1 MRCEICGVEYGLS
14 HSCSGIAPPATEQ
27 EDTAPPQGMALGY
40 YLRLT
45 YGIARWDG
53 PAIRRAARDTDSLFY
68 GAVFCAIT
76 AAFIFLATA
85 LPQMVRDPAANQG
98 KFLWELVLGLLFV
111 WLSLGL
117 IALVQLGL
125 CHLVAKWFFGATGT
139 WAGVTRPLLLGWFVN
154 VLYVIPVIGPVAAAI
169 AWTAVMARIF
179 EEADG
184 IGRRQS
190 FLICGGI
197 NGIFLAAQYFL
208 PH

>member
-1 MRCEICGVEYGLS
+1 MS
-14 HSCSGIAPPATEQ
+14 HSCSGIPPPATEQ
-27 EDTAPPQGMALGY
+27 ENTAPPPGMALGY
-40 YLRLT
+40 YLRLA
-45 YGIARWDG
+45 YDVARWDG
-53 PAIRRAARDTDSLFY
+53 PAIRRSARDTDSLFY

-76 AAFIFLATA
+76 AALIFLATA
-85 LPQMVRDPAANQG
+85 LPRMLRDPAANQG

-117 IALVQLGL
+117 IAFVQIGL
-125 CHLVAKWFFGATGT
+125 CHLVAKWFLCGRGT

-154 VLYVIPVIGPVAAAI
+154 LLYAIPVIGPAAAAI

-184 IGRRQS
+184 ISRLQG

-197 NGIFLAAQYFL
+197 NAIFLAAQYIL